1 MAPHQSQH
9 NIKSQYENMRQH
21 HSQSSLPPFFKPQEI
36 QTKTPSFK
44 LHTNTNT
51 TINT

>member
-21 HSQSSLPPFFKPQEI
+21 HSQSSFPLFLNPDKYRQKLYHLTHIQI
-36 QTKTPSFK
+36 QTP
-44 LHTNTNT
+44 
-51 TINT
+51 I